1 MAQIYPDIS
10 YPRATSGIF
19 TNPTKITNI
28 YKCIDLEEKATFLH
42 FLKNPSILFPYFLLQ
57 QSFLPCT
64 EEYQTPWT
72 CALISSSGGSST
84 STTPTQT
91 QVPPRVAKEV
101 WKVGLGGRVSG
112 WRVMF
117 LHEML
122 EYIYIYLHI
131 AYIHTYVY
139 NSFAYIYIYSI
150 HIMYIQMIFPWLW
163 GCWNC
168 LWNET
173 PGVNLNLCLS
183 CMACWISGFPG
194 GLFRQQ
200 EDDLIQRC
208 CSTHIVGSLHLLTW
222 MVACYGKCS

>member
-1 MAQIYPDIS
+1 MRARWERQKGSMDNLHSGHESGYGRLLQIDKYLCAKIARWARPLVFSLQWPRYIQIYLIPEQ
-10 YPRATSGIF
+10 PLEFLLTQ
-19 TNPTKITNI
+19 TKITNI

-122 EYIYIYLHI
+122 EYIYIF
-131 AYIHTYVY
+131 TYC
-139 NSFAYIYIYSI
+139 IYS
-150 HIMYIQMIFPWLW
+150 YICI
-163 GCWNC
+163 
-168 LWNET
+168 
-173 PGVNLNLCLS
+173 
-183 CMACWISGFPG
+183 
-194 GLFRQQ
+194 
-200 EDDLIQRC
+200 
-208 CSTHIVGSLHLLTW
+208 
-222 MVACYGKCS
+222 